1 MKRIFFLGGYD
12 LEMYAIKRLLKKY
25 NEKFVD
31 KKLKWGVKTSD
42 ILDEL
47 KKYKDFDKIY
57 LIEYDDDA
65 SVLKWENVEHIDHH
79 NENSDKPSSIEQ
91 IAQIL
96 GHKLSR
102 FEKAV
107 ALNDKGYIPALK
119 NACFNESDI
128 RRIRKLDKICQG
140 VSEEEKKA
148 AEEVKLKKINY
159 FPFSHFSPLAD
170 RLYFSGIEKFVIY
183 NDNLTM
189 FYGYPVERLKEIFKD
204 KKTFHG
210 GGTQGYFGVEEKL
223 SEDEIKETIKKIK
236 KDKEISTHIFILPFF
251 IEGNDEEKAKNDF
264 IEQLEK
270 RGFEKKNFKVKNP
283 QSYNE
288 YVYFHSY
295 TKKVLFKSDYLE
307 LNLPENSKYIIKLK
321 NGDIYELDI
330 EDIAVRIFENNI
342 VMLSFHL
349 NNYNYSHPKDS
360 LKINDFGRRLFPQ
373 FIREDDILAAKDS
386 FLPNCIELKLGERV
400 IREDFCK
407 FTEDFNIKD
416 NKNLL
421 IPKFVS
427 ELVGE
432 KIEYI
437 LDDRMFVVS
446 FYIAPNWFIN
456 DLKKDYIKNDWWFE
470 YVFVDGNGK
479 TCQDD
484 EFCSEIIKKA
494 TYPRWRNYGT
504 LWGVSRYSLVGV
516 ANEEGRFLMDHA
528 KTMYFQM
535 ASLVLL
541 YRSMILKL
549 SDEVKKLIDLLD
561 KKDEN
566 IDISKI
572 REISKKIYKDYLEFL
587 NGIFFREITAQEQGI
602 EMYKMLLM
610 ASDIDELIQSF
621 DREMEELDSFVDIL
635 EEKER
640 NENLEFLSIL
650 GAIFLPAG
658 LIVGILGMNN
668 LGKLNYNISTVAVIF
683 SLIGGIF
690 LIDFKKIRNYFENMS
705 DDRKIYLTIGFIILF
720 GIIISILVYGNN
732 K

>member
-1 MKRIFFLGGYD
+1 MKRIFFLGGCD
-12 LEMYAIKRLLKKY
+12 LEMCAIKRLLKKY

-31 KKLKWGVKTSD
+31 KKLKWGAKTSD

-47 KKYKDFDKIY
+47 EKYRDYDKIY
-57 LIEYDDDA
+57 LIEYNDDA
-65 SVLKWENVEHIDHH
+65 GILKWENVEHIDHH

-96 GHKLSR
+96 DHKLSR

-119 NACFNESDI
+119 CACFNKSDI
-128 RRIRKLDKICQG
+128 KRIRKLDKICQG
-140 VSEEEKKA
+140 VSEEAEKA
-148 AEEVKLKKINY
+148 AEKVELKKINY

-170 RLYFSGIEKFVIY
+170 RLYFSGIEKFVIF
-183 NDNLTM
+183 NDNFTM
-189 FYGYPVERLKEIFKD
+189 FYGYPAERLKEIFKNR
-204 KKTFHG
+204 KTFYG
-210 GGTQGYFGVEEKL
+210 GGNHGYFGVEEKL
-223 SEDEIKETIKKIK
+223 SEDEIKEAIKEDKE
-236 KDKEISTHIFILPFF
+236 KEISTHIFILPFF
-251 IEGNDEEKAKNDF
+251 IEGKDEKEAKDAF
-264 IEQLEK
+264 IKKLEEN
-270 RGFEKKNFKVKNP
+270 GFEKKKFDVTKP
-283 QSYNE
+283 QNYNE

-295 TKKVLFKSDYLE
+295 TKEVLFDSYYLE
-307 LNLPENSKYIIKLK
+307 LKLPKNSKYIIKLK
-321 NGDIYELDI
+321 SGDIYELDI

-342 VMLSFHL
+342 AMLSFHL
-349 NNYNYSHPKDS
+349 NNYKYSHPKDI
-360 LKINDFGRRLFPQ
+360 LKINDFGRRIFPQ
-373 FIREDDILAAKDS
+373 YIREDDILAAKDS
-386 FLPNCIELKLGERV
+386 FLPDCIELKFGKKV

-407 FTEDFNIKD
+407 FIEDFNIKK

-427 ELVGE
+427 EFVGE
-432 KIEYI
+432 KIKYI

-446 FYIAPNWFIN
+446 FYIAPNWLIN
-456 DLKKDYIKNDWWFE
+456 ELKKDYIKNDWWYE

-484 EFCSEIIKKA
+484 EFCLEIIKKA

-516 ANEEGRFLMDHA
+516 ANEGGRFLMDHV

-541 YRSMILKL
+541 YRSMILNL
-549 SDEVKKLIDLLD
+549 SDEVKKIIILLN

-602 EMYKMLLM
+602 EMYKMLLN
-610 ASDIDELIQSF
+610 ASDIDALLQSF
-621 DREMEELDSFVDIL
+621 DREMEELDNFIDIL

-650 GAIFLPAG
+650 GAVFLPAG
-658 LIVGILGMNN
+658 FIVGVLG
-668 LGKLNYNISTVAVIF
+668 ISSLDKIHPGVTFVLIF
-683 SLIGGIF
+683 ASIIAGFLFIDRKKIKSFIDEDNKKKGQIFVGIIF
-690 LIDFKKIRNYFENMS
+690 LI
-705 DDRKIYLTIGFIILF
+705 FIL
-720 GIIISILVYGNN
+720 IIIFSIGNFKN
-732 K
+732 